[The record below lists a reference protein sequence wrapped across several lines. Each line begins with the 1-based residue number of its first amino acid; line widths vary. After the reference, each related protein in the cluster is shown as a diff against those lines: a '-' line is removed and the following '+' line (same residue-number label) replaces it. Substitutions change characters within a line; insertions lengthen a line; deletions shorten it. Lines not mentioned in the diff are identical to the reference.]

1 MTDLRAKPSG
11 MTERAFVASYGGIY
25 EHSPHFAQAVWT
37 SIPHDHLD
45 TVEGLAHALRAAVEA
60 AGKPAQLALIR
71 AHPDLADR
79 ARLSPESV
87 SEQAGAGLD
96 ACSAA
101 ELAEFRALNDAY
113 KARFGFP
120 FIKAVR
126 GFSRGE
132 ILAEFRRRAAGSDA
146 DAEFATALAEI
157 HKIALLRL
165 GDLADAS

>member
-1 MTDLRAKPSG
+1 MTNLRLKPSQMDERRF
-11 MTERAFVASYGGIY
+11 MTTYGTVY
-25 EHSPHFAQAVWT
+25 ESSPQFAKAAWKN
-37 SIPHDHLD
+37 IPHDQLD
-45 TVEGLAHALRAAVEA
+45 TVEGLAHALKASVDA

-79 ARLSPESV
+79 VKMSAESV

-96 ACSAA
+96 HCSAE
-101 ELAEFRALNDAY
+101 ELAEFRSLNDAY

-132 ILAEFRRRAAGSDA
+132 ILAEFHSRAGNDP
-146 DAEFATALAEI
+146 DTEFATALAEI
-157 HKIALLRL
+157 HKIARLRL
-165 GDLADAS
+165 SDLT

>member
-1 MTDLRAKPSG
+1 MTGLRLRPSQID
-11 MTERAFVASYGGIY
+11 ERRFVATYGGVY
-25 EHSPHFAQAVWT
+25 EHSPHFAEAVWKT
-37 SIPHDHLD
+37 IAHGKLD
-45 TVEGLAHALRAAVEA
+45 TVDGLAHGLKAAVEA

-79 ARLSPESV
+79 VKMSAESV

-96 ACSAA
+96 NCSAE
-101 ELAEFRALNDAY
+101 ELAEFRSLNDAY

-132 ILAEFRRRAAGSDA
+132 ILAEFRRRAGNDP
-146 DAEFATALAEI
+146 DTEFATALAEI
-157 HKIALLRL
+157 HKIARLRL
-165 GDLADAS
+165 GDLA